1 MFDDEDFDFSADID
15 NLDSEIM
22 KFFSELSRNSGGGK
36 FRQRSAGR
44 KILTVCDN
52 CGYSFEL
59 SNFKKQYQ
67 VLCPLCGAEIEN

>member
-1 MFDDEDFDFSADID
+1 MFDDEDLNFPADTDNFDF
-15 NLDSEIM
+15 EIM
-22 KFFSELSRNSGGGK
+22 KFFSELSRNSGSGQ
-36 FRQRSAGR
+36 RRRSAGR

-52 CGYSFEL
+52 CGYTFEL